1 MTSLTDT
8 QVITASGGL
17 VELGYAENDANL
29 SITATTGA
37 GMDNISPELTV
48 VCDGSPIM
56 VEFFCATARATVS
69 GSGTSDA
76 LWFTLKV
83 DGSVQEERLGTIG
96 NVAGGYGSLKPVH
109 LAYRMTPSA
118 GSHTFRVGG
127 WVSDA
132 TRSGYIGGGSP
143 YPPAWIRVSKI
154 VQATQWPAVTTG
166 TIICTSSTR
175 PASPFEGQAIYE
187 TDTGLSLIYD
197 GSAWVSPS
205 VTHKPPSVKLQR
217 TTGQVV
223 YDAST
228 ATMVWDS
235 ESWDTDG
242 MHDLVTNQDRI
253 TINTPGIYLV
263 VGAVRY
269 TAGISDDSS
278 LTINLNGSLVVRD
291 ESGPA
296 NTAGGRTASVMLNMN
311 ANDYLTMQVYQNN
324 SANTSRTTTSGTF
337 FSAAWLGQ
345 A

>member
-8 QVITASGGL
+8 QVVTASGGL
-17 VELGYAENDANL
+17 VELGYGQ
-29 SITATTGA
+29 ITSSVVVTSTSFTTPTTVIP
-37 GMDNISPELTV
+37 DVTV
-48 VCDGSPIM
+48 VCDGSPIL
-56 VEFFCATARATVS
+56 VEFYAPQTALSS
-69 GSGTSDA
+69 GQSQIVFA
-76 LWFTLKV
+76 LWEDGAEKYRYWHLKTNPTGSTGV
-83 DGSVQEERLGTIG
+83 DYDGVKAEVRL
-96 NVAGGYGSLKPVH
+96 
-109 LAYRMTPSA
+109 TPSA
-118 GSHTFRVGG
+118 GSHTYRVVAFSSPANNSVLAGN
-127 WVSDA
+127 A
-132 TRSGYIGGGSP
+132 TTSNSP
-143 YPPAWIRVSKI
+143 AFLRVSKI

-175 PASPFEGQAIYE
+175 PASPFEGQKIYE

-205 VTHKPPSVKLQR
+205 VTHKPPSVKLER

-223 YDAST
+223 YDASG

-235 ESWDTDG
+235 EAWDTDA
-242 MHDLVTNQDRI
+242 MHDNATNQDRI

-263 VGAVRY
+263 IGAVRY
-269 TAGISDDSS
+269 TVGISDDSS

-291 ESGPA
+291 EGGPA
-296 NTAGGRTASVMLNMN
+296 NTAGGRTASVMLNVN

-337 FSAAWLGQ
+337 FSAAWIGQ